1 MVNKQDEQTTTQGKE
16 RQSQG
21 PQSNGHA
28 VTTPAYPDFGRS
40 VRVVGQWESV
50 DAATTPH
57 EKNKRGELGKPLFNW
72 YFNRTPKDPLA
83 RISFPQSA
91 ADRRHTL
98 QNAIRRA
105 RRGAVNPER
114 IGVTDPQALTRHIKQ
129 VARFFGA
136 DVVGIAAV
144 HPAMIY
150 SGNRAPD
157 DGTGGQEGGAPP
169 TPPSELAQ
177 NYPFAICLCTS
188 WDYNLIQAHRHH
200 IGDHAYHFSQAK
212 LQLVYANL
220 AAYIRELGYD
230 VVQNRVQPMPAALAG
245 GVGELGRNGMLITEK
260 FGARVHL
267 GDPILTNMPL
277 IADTPLDIGVDDFC
291 KVCRKCA
298 TTCPTNSIS
307 MEDKVVHN
315 GVEKYKINWET
326 CYRLRA
332 YVLDFWEVC
341 LTCVTVCPYTKPNS
355 WWRTLTVESLKRTP
369 FALRPMA
376 VKALKFLDDTFW
388 GTVPRQRVQW
398 LNYDSGI
405 LPVKKEHNGAPG
417 SPAAEH
423 GEPPDPTS
431 KVGYYYP
438 LKENTRRFEI
448 MRERA
453 AQAKS
458 QGGQPAP
465 TRPAPAVAAGVAVM
479 SEADDAPAARE
490 GRSNNGH

>member
-1 MVNKQDEQTTTQGKE
+1 
-16 RQSQG
+16 
-21 PQSNGHA
+21 
-28 VTTPAYPDFGRS
+28 
-40 VRVVGQWESV
+40 
-50 DAATTPH
+50 
-57 EKNKRGELGKPLFNW
+57 
-72 YFNRTPKDPLA
+72 
-83 RISFPQSA
+83 
-91 ADRRHTL
+91 
-98 QNAIRRA
+98 
-105 RRGAVNPER
+105 
-114 IGVTDPQALTRHIKQ
+114 
-129 VARFFGA
+129 
-136 DVVGIAAV
+136 
-144 HPAMIY
+144 
-150 SGNRAPD
+150 
-157 DGTGGQEGGAPP
+157 
-169 TPPSELAQ
+169 
-177 NYPFAICLCTS
+177 
-188 WDYNLIQAHRHH
+188 
-200 IGDHAYHFSQAK
+200 
-212 LQLVYANL
+212 
-220 AAYIRELGYD
+220 
-230 VVQNRVQPMPAALAG
+230 
-245 GVGELGRNGMLITEK
+245 
-260 FGARVHL
+260 
-267 GDPILTNMPL
+267 
-277 IADTPLDIGVDDFC
+277 
-291 KVCRKCA
+291 
-298 TTCPTNSIS
+298 
-307 MEDKVVHN
+307 
-315 GVEKYKINWET
+315 
-326 CYRLRA
+326 LRA

-405 LPVKKEHNGAPG
+405 LPVKKEHNGAHG

-423 GEPPDPTS
+423 GEPRDPTS